1 MSFADVLTLI
11 GGLALFLLGMNSMGD
26 GLEKA
31 CGNKMKMILEK
42 LTSNRFVGV
51 LVGMGVT
58 MVIQSSSA
66 TTVMV
71 VGFVNAGMMSL
82 TQAVWV
88 IMGANI
94 GTTITG
100 QLVALDIG
108 YIAPFAAIIG
118 VVMMLFIKKE
128 KVNQIGMILAGFG
141 VLFIGMDLMSG
152 SMSNLK
158 NNQEFVNLMTTF
170 ENPILG
176 ILVGC
181 VFTAVIQ
188 SSSASIGILQGLAM
202 GGVIGLKQAVYV
214 LFGQNIGTCVTALL
228 SSLSANR
235 NAKRTTLIH
244 FMFNI
249 IGTLV
254 FTIICIA
261 TDLEGL
267 LIKFTPDNAAQQIA
281 NMHTLFNIS
290 TTLLLLPFGTY
301 LVKLAEKI
309 LPERAIE
316 KELLFLYLNN
326 DVNASVGGSAIHVEN
341 TRLEIER
348 MYKLAIENIND
359 SFDCLLD
366 KSCINKTKI
375 EEKEDLIDKLNE
387 GIIREITHCLS
398 LECTVATSKTYSAY
412 LNISANIE
420 RLSDHAMNLYES
432 AVEFNDR
439 NITLNDE
446 IKEEMLTMKNACIS
460 MLECA
465 FTKEYNK
472 SEALEEQIDDLTNQY
487 RANMMERLKKSVCT
501 AKGSIVY
508 SSVLID
514 FERIGDHLLNIADD
528 SLKIEYKNII
538 TPRKDLL
545 FII

>member
-1 MSFADVLTLI
+1 MSFTDVLALI
-11 GGLALFLLGMNSMGD
+11 GGLSLFLLGMNSMGD

-31 CGNKMKMILEK
+31 CGSKMKMILEK
-42 LTSNRFVGV
+42 LTSNRFIGV

-58 MVIQSSSA
+58 IVIQSSSA

-71 VGFVNAGMMSL
+71 VGFVNAGMMTL

-100 QLVALDIG
+100 QLVALDVG
-108 YIAPFAAIIG
+108 AIAPFAAIIG
-118 VVMMLFIKKE
+118 VVMMLFIKKP
-128 KVNQIGMILAGFG
+128 KVNQIGMILSGFG
-141 VLFIGMDLMSG
+141 VLFIGMDMMSG
-152 SMSNLK
+152 SMTNLK
-158 NNQEFVNLMTTF
+158 NNADFVNLMTSF
-170 ENPILG
+170 ENPLLG

-181 VFTAVIQ
+181 LFTAVIQ

-202 GGVIGLKQAVYV
+202 GGVIGLKQSVYV

-235 NAKRTTLIH
+235 NAKRTTLFH

-249 IGTLV
+249 IGTIV
-254 FTIICIA
+254 FTIICIT

-267 LIKFTPDNAAQQIA
+267 IINFTPNNAAQQIA

-301 LVKLAEKI
+301 LAKFAEKI
-309 LPERAIE
+309 LPDKVI
-316 KELLFLYLNN
+316 KKDSIFLYLNN
-326 DVNASVGGSAIHVEN
+326 DVNASIGGSAIHIEN
-341 TRLEIER
+341 TKLEVER
-348 MYKLAIENIND
+348 MYKLAIKNID
-359 SFDCLLD
+359 SSFDCLLD
-366 KSCINKTKI
+366 KMYIDKVKI
-375 EEKEDLIDKLNE
+375 TETEDLIDKLNE

-398 LECTVATSKTYSAY
+398 LESTKETGKTYSAY

-420 RLSDHAMNLYES
+420 RLSDHAMNLYE
-432 AVEFNDR
+432 AAIEFSSK

-446 IKEEMLTMKNACIS
+446 IKEEIIQMKKICDQMLSIAFLGDYKESEI
-460 MLECA
+460 LED
-465 FTKEYNK
+465 K
-472 SEALEEQIDDLTNQY
+472 IDLLTNEY

-501 AKGSIVY
+501 AEGSIVY

-514 FERIGDHLLNIADD
+514 FERIGDHLLNIAEDCI
-528 SLKIEYKNII
+528 KIEY
-538 TPRKDLL
+538 
-545 FII
+545 

>member
-254 FTIICIA
+254 FTIICIT

-309 LPERAIE
+309 LPEKVTE
-316 KELLFLYLNN
+316 KESLFLYLNN

-501 AKGSIVY
+501 AEGSIVY

-514 FERIGDHLLNIADD
+514 FERIGDHLLNIAED
-528 SLKIEYKNII
+528 SLKIEY
-538 TPRKDLL
+538 
-545 FII
+545 

>member
-1 MSFADVLTLI
+1 MSFTDVLALI
-11 GGLALFLLGMNSMGD
+11 GGLALFLLGMNSMGE

-71 VGFVNAGMMSL
+71 VGFVNAGMMTL

-118 VVMMLFIKKE
+118 VVMMLFIKKH

-141 VLFIGMDLMSG
+141 VLFIGMDQMSG
-152 SMSNLK
+152 SMTNLK
-158 NNQEFVNLMTTF
+158 NNQDFVNLMTTF

-235 NAKRTTLIH
+235 AAKRTTLIH

-249 IGTLV
+249 IGTIV
-254 FTIICIA
+254 FTVICIT

-267 LIKFTPDNAAQQIA
+267 VINFTPNNAAQQIA
-281 NMHTLFNIS
+281 NMHTLFNIT

-309 LPERAIE
+309 LPE
-316 KELLFLYLNN
+316 KEIKKDSIFLYLNN
-326 DVNASVGGSAIHVEN
+326 DVNASVGGSAIHIEN
-341 TRLEIER
+341 TKLEIER
-348 MYKLAIENIND
+348 MYKLAIKNID
-359 SFDCLLD
+359 SSFDCLLD
-366 KSCINKTKI
+366 KTYIEKSKI
-375 EEKEDLIDKLNE
+375 EETEDLIDRLNE

-398 LECTVATSKTYSAY
+398 LESTQTTGNTYSAY

-432 AVEFNDR
+432 ALEFSNK
-439 NITLNDE
+439 NISLNDE
-446 IKEEMLTMKNACIS
+446 IKSELLKMKDICKQMLDSAFLGDYKLSIE
-460 MLECA
+460 LED
-465 FTKEYNK
+465 K
-472 SEALEEQIDDLTNQY
+472 IDLLTNKY
-487 RANMMERLKKSVCT
+487 RTNMMERLKRSVCT
-501 AKGSIVY
+501 AEGSIVY

-514 FERIGDHLLNIADD
+514 FERIGDHLLNIAED
-528 SLKIEYKNII
+528 SLKIEY
-538 TPRKDLL
+538 
-545 FII
+545 

>member
-1 MSFADVLTLI
+1 MSFTDVLALI
-11 GGLALFLLGMNSMGD
+11 GGLSLFLLGMNSMGD

-31 CGNKMKMILEK
+31 CGSKMKMILEK
-42 LTSNRFVGV
+42 LTSNRFIGV

-71 VGFVNAGMMSL
+71 VGFVNAGMMTL

-100 QLVALDIG
+100 QLVALDVG
-108 YIAPFAAIIG
+108 AIAPFAAIIG
-118 VVMMLFIKKE
+118 VVMMLFIKKP
-128 KVNQIGMILAGFG
+128 KVNQIGMILSGFG
-141 VLFIGMDLMSG
+141 VLFIGMDMMSG
-152 SMSNLK
+152 SMTNLK
-158 NNQEFVNLMTTF
+158 NNADFVNLMTSF
-170 ENPILG
+170 ENPLLG

-181 VFTAVIQ
+181 LFTAVIQ

-202 GGVIGLKQAVYV
+202 GGVIGLKQSVYV

-235 NAKRTTLIH
+235 NAKRTTLFH

-249 IGTLV
+249 IGTIV
-254 FTIICIA
+254 FTIICIT

-267 LIKFTPDNAAQQIA
+267 IINFTPNNAAQQIA

-301 LVKLAEKI
+301 LAKFTEKI
-309 LPERAIE
+309 LPDKVVKKNSI
-316 KELLFLYLNN
+316 FLYLNN
-326 DVNASVGGSAIHVEN
+326 DVNASVGGSAIHIEN
-341 TRLEIER
+341 TKLEVER
-348 MYKLAIENIND
+348 MYKLAIENID
-359 SFDCLLD
+359 SSFDCLLD
-366 KSCINKTKI
+366 KMYIDKVKI
-375 EEKEDLIDKLNE
+375 TETEDLIDKLNE

-398 LECTVATSKTYSAY
+398 LESTKETGKTYSAY

-420 RLSDHAMNLYES
+420 RLSDHAMNLYE
-432 AVEFNDR
+432 AAIEFSSK

-446 IKEEMLTMKNACIS
+446 IKEEIIQMKKICGQMLSTAFLGDYKESEI
-460 MLECA
+460 LED
-465 FTKEYNK
+465 K
-472 SEALEEQIDDLTNQY
+472 IDLLTNEY
-487 RANMMERLKKSVCT
+487 RANMMERLKKTVCT
-501 AKGSIVY
+501 AEGSIVY

-514 FERIGDHLLNIADD
+514 FERIGDHLLNIAEDCI
-528 SLKIEYKNII
+528 KIEY
-538 TPRKDLL
+538 
-545 FII
+545 